1 MLVAG
6 AAAFVGATVQSA
18 TGFGLVLVLAPA
30 LFATLDP
37 FEALTA
43 IFVLSFALNL
53 LVLSDGGIGPVRW
66 RLLAPVLLAAV
77 PGLVLG
83 VVLLEA
89 LSKPVL
95 QIAVGVAVVAAAL
108 VQLRRRVELREGSLA
123 TAGGIGLAT
132 GTLTT
137 SIGVSGPPLVLW
149 LEGARVSPAE
159 MRVSLAAAFMALNI
173 GGAAVLLLGAD
184 GDPVSLGVL
193 LPLLGLVVAG
203 HVAGAVL
210 HRRLDHDRFSLVVLG
225 LVACT
230 GTASVVAGLAAL

>member
-1 MLVAG
+1 MIVAG

-37 FEALTA
+37 YEALTA

-53 LVLSDGGIGPVRW
+53 LVLADGGVRPVRW
-66 RLLAPVLLAAV
+66 RLLAPVLIAAL

-95 QIAVGVAVVAAAL
+95 QIAVGIAVVAAAL
-108 VQLRRRVELREGSLA
+108 VQMRRRVELREGSLA
-123 TAGGIGLAT
+123 TAGGIGVVT

-149 LEGARVSPAE
+149 LEGAGVSPAE
-159 MRVSLAAAFMALNI
+159 MRVSLAASFMALNI
-173 GGAAVLLLGAD
+173 AGGTVLVAGAD

-193 LPLLGLVVAG
+193 LPLLALVLAG
-203 HVAGAVL
+203 HVAGALL
-210 HRRLDHDRFSLVVLG
+210 HRRLDHGRFSLIVLG

-230 GTASVVAGLAAL
+230 GFASAVAGLTSL

>member
-30 LFATLDP
+30 LFAVLDP
-37 FEALTA
+37 YEALTA
-43 IFVLSFALNL
+43 IFALSFALNV
-53 LVLSDGGIGPVRW
+53 LVLADGGFGPVRW

-83 VVLLEA
+83 VVLLDA

-95 QIAVGVAVVAAAL
+95 QVAVGVAVVAAAL
-108 VQLRRRVELREGSLA
+108 VQLRRRVEIHESPLA
-123 TAGGIGLAT
+123 AGAVGVVT

-137 SIGVSGPPLVLW
+137 SVGVSGPPLALW
-149 LEGARVSPAE
+149 LEGAGARPAE
-159 MRVSLAAAFMALNI
+159 MRASLAASFLALNV
-173 GGAAVLLLGAD
+173 GGGAVLLVGAD

-193 LPLLGLVVAG
+193 LPLLALVVAG
-203 HVAGAVL
+203 HAAGALVF
-210 HRRLDHDRFSLVVLG
+210 RRLDHRRFSLIALG

-230 GTASVVAGLAAL
+230 GVASAVAGLISL